1 MYIWK
6 RYSNRMYK
14 RERRRRWRVTLKIR
28 LSLNEVFNEW
38 RIEAGIKAIIRLL
51 RIIKEFEN
59 KRLVDTIWSI

>member
-1 MYIWK
+1 
-6 RYSNRMYK
+6 MYK

-38 RIEAGIKAIIRLL
+38 RIEAGIEAIIRLL

>member
-6 RYSNRMYK
+6 GYSNRMYK

-38 RIEAGIKAIIRLL
+38 RIEACIEAIIRLL

>member
-38 RIEAGIKAIIRLL
+38 RIEAGIEAIIRLL